1 VVFRLS
7 GNCFWF
13 SIGQVMCVSS
23 FW

>member
-7 GNCFWF
+7 SNCFWF